1 MDNLIFSLNATIPV
15 FLLMILGLVF
25 RRIGWIDEA
34 FASKLNQFVFR
45 VPLPLLVFEDLATVD
60 FSQIWNVSLC
70 CSALWQ
76 TSFDSAMCRD
86 FHALEG
92 SGDPR

>member
-15 FLLMILGLVF
+15 FLLMVLGLVF

-60 FSQIWNVSLC
+60 FSQIWNVKFVLFC
-70 CSALWQ
+70 FVATL
-76 TSFDSAMCRD
+76 
-86 FHALEG
+86 L
-92 SGDPR
+92 